1 MFSLFNIS
9 RRLSV
14 YTPTKQGMKGLFSSH
29 PHQQWELSLKKIFAK
44 LIGKKWH
51 LNLICISLI
60 TRTVERLFVLAVFT
74 LWLCMFTFTSF
85 QKLLCACVS
94 PASQGRALQLRGA
107 AVRIRGS
114 GPLILLPCDLR

>member
-14 YTPTKQGMKGLFSSH
+14 YTPTKQGMRGPLFFTSS
-29 PHQQWELSLKKIFAK
+29 PAVGIIIKKIFAK

-85 QKLLCACVS
+85 Q
-94 PASQGRALQLRGA
+94 
-107 AVRIRGS
+107 
-114 GPLILLPCDLR
+114 